1 MFIVYWPEIAMVTR
15 VVLSSG
21 GAHLLQIA
29 WLQGN
34 TAPYKMEVKL
44 VNDETFSRLDGRRVS
59 YNTLRGNKE
68 SSKFWQAVFVFPI
81 NSYLTPGVASN

>member
-44 VNDETFSRLDGRRVS
+44 VNDETFSRTEHLAR
-59 YNTLRGNKE
+59 
-68 SSKFWQAVFVFPI
+68 
-81 NSYLTPGVASN
+81 

>member
-44 VNDETFSRLDGRRVS
+44 VNDETFSRTEHLARWSKGELQYAKRQQRIIKILTSSVRFS
-59 YNTLRGNKE
+59 Y
-68 SSKFWQAVFVFPI
+68 Q
-81 NSYLTPGVASN
+81 